1 MKPTSLADLKLNR
14 ELLGANSALNVM
26 PVNALQ
32 PSKTYRSIRNDE
44 IRQVIKQMGFEKV
57 VNPSD
62 LELDYVNSVF
72 QNKGFHQIDSVTFES
87 VKNIAK
93 TQFDDLNNKMK
104 QFLQSMKGVETTG
117 IYDLISEVS
126 TGVKNADLE
135 GIFNKAVNAKPSLL
149 ALFLSLFD
157 KNAKDRSIASK
168 LTELSQSIGIKSG
181 NLDNVLSVI
190 EDKLKQQQSQQ
201 EKNILELEKTF
212 EVYYN
217 AFIELRKQFALTVY
231 LEYSYKAQLD
241 QYKAEH
247 QNVSDL
253 MINKQVIDYENIYT
267 DIQNKRAILQKAL
280 AMLPIIHTQNVNLV
294 QVCKT
299 LLGEIDNTL
308 THSFP
313 MIRAN
318 LHTVAKS
325 ISAQRAMIGNENAK
339 DLEENIAN
347 MASMATANLAVKAT
361 TLASSARLREANTVK
376 KLTSDLKNLQN
387 QLDSAKM
394 QSQNEMA
401 QAHQIMM
408 TATDEL
414 KEIFKV

>member
-1 MKPTSLADLKLNR
+1 MKPTSLADLQLNR

-44 IRQVIKQMGFEKV
+44 IRGFITQMGFDKI

-72 QNKGFHQIDSVTFES
+72 QNKGFHQIEAVTYDA

-93 TQFDDLNNKMK
+93 SQFDDLNNKMK

-117 IYDLISEVS
+117 IYDLIGEVS
-126 TGVKNADLE
+126 KGVKDADLE
-135 GIFNKAVNAKPSLL
+135 GIFNKAVNAKPSIL

-157 KNAKDRSIASK
+157 KNAKDRSISSK
-168 LTELSQSIGIKSG
+168 LKELSHSIGIKSG
-181 NLDNVLSVI
+181 NLDDALCVI
-190 EDKLKQQQSQQ
+190 EGKLKQQQSQQ
-201 EKNILELEKTF
+201 EQNIKSLEQTF

-217 AFIELRKQFALTVY
+217 AFVELRKQFALTVY
-231 LEYSYKAQLD
+231 LEHSYKAQLE
-241 QYKAEH
+241 QFKAEH
-247 QNVSDL
+247 RNVSDL
-253 MINKQVIDYENIYT
+253 VINKQLTDYENIYG
-267 DIQNKRAILQKAL
+267 DIQNKRAILQKSL

-294 QVCKT
+294 KVCKT

-308 THSFP
+308 VHSFP

-318 LHTVAKS
+318 LHTVATS
-325 ISAQRAMIGNENAK
+325 VSTQRAMIGNDSAK

-347 MASMATANLAVKAT
+347 MASVATANLAVKAT